1 MEGLIN
7 NLIEE
12 YLNFCKNSSERA
24 IRRDYL
30 NASTFISSLK
40 RMGGMELIFSVIIF
54 FTFLSKQI
62 YNPHESSIIF
72 WYMTYL
78 NAAIPTLTIES
89 LRMLSLK
96 RTIRKFSTS
105 KTNKERL
112 YEFYF
117 NELERAKVNDK
128 TEILNRIINRIN
140 NDEKLKRTCPNHFTI
155 KSIYEDKP
163 IEELRREFDIS
174 KSSYNKLESEL
185 DILATQHFLNKELS
199 AFRKKGYL
207 LFLDIIIKLIGV
219 VGFTALFLGLPLA
232 FELVEDGATPDVL
245 FNMLCYSLDPS
256 FITLPI
262 GTFIMIKENDKLAS
276 IFERINNSLGENKL
290 AFRYDKEQAIKIE
303 EELREKINAL
313 VELGVQIK
321 NIEHYLL
328 SKESQEQNEKKLAYS
343 YLFDPAKPLDM
354 GSSHTN
360 SIGSRK
366 KLKKK
371 EEEKI

>member
-1 MEGLIN
+1 MKGLIN
-7 NLIEE
+7 NLEEE
-12 YLNFCKNSSERA
+12 YLSFWKNSSKRA

-40 RMGGMELIFSVIIF
+40 RMGGMELIFSVIIC

-62 YNPHESSIIF
+62 YNPYESSIIF

-78 NAAIPTLTIES
+78 NAAIPTLTIEA

-96 RTIRKFSTS
+96 RTIREFSTS

-112 YEFYF
+112 NELYL
-117 NELERAKVNDK
+117 NELERFKEQEK
-128 TEILNRIINRIN
+128 SKILDRIRQRIN
-140 NDEKLKRTCPNHFTI
+140 TDNVMKGACPNYFTI
-155 KSIYEDKP
+155 KNIYEDKP

-174 KSSYNKLESEL
+174 KSSYKKLESEL
-185 DILATQHFLNKELS
+185 DILITSHFLNEELS
-199 AFRKKGYL
+199 DFRKKGYL

-219 VGFTALFLGLPLA
+219 LEFTALFLGLPLA

-245 FNMLCYSLDPS
+245 FNMLGYSLDPS

-262 GTFIMIKENDKLAS
+262 GTFIMIKENKKLVS
-276 IFERINNSLGENKL
+276 IFERINNTLGENKL
-290 AFRYDKEQAIKIE
+290 DFRYDKEQAIKIE

-328 SKESQEQNEKKLAYS
+328 SKESQGQNGKKLAYS
-343 YLFDPAKPLDM
+343 YLFDPAKPFDM

-360 SIGSRK
+360 STNLRRILERK
-366 KLKKK
+366 
-371 EEEKI
+371 EDE